1 MLRALLPRQHG
12 FFELFDQAAAK
23 SVEAAKAFEQMV
35 TTMASVEAD
44 GRRIKQLESEADQ
57 IAHRTLELL
66 HSTFITPLD
75 RNDIHRL
82 VSRMDDVLDYIE
94 AAAERIHL
102 YELRTANEAVREL
115 ARVLVAQTEVLQRAV
130 AGLRDLKKSRT
141 LLDACIEVNRLENE
155 GDALLRK
162 AVAGLFKSGDGPLE
176 VIKWKEIY
184 EMLETATDRCEDVA
198 DVIEGIV
205 LEHA

>member
-1 MLRALLPRQHG
+1 MLKRLLPRQLG
-12 FFELFDQAAAK
+12 FFDLFDQAAAK
-23 SVEAAKAFEQMV
+23 SVEAARTFEQMV
-35 TTMASVEAD
+35 SEMANVEAD
-44 GRRIKQLESEADQ
+44 GRRIKEIETEADQ

-66 HSTFITPLD
+66 HTTFITPLD

-82 VSRMDDVLDYIE
+82 VSRMDDVLDFIE
-94 AAAERIHL
+94 AASERIYL
-102 YELRTANEAVREL
+102 YEIRTISPAVRDL
-115 ARVLVAQTEVLQRAV
+115 ARVLVAQTETLQRAV
-130 AGLRDLKKSRT
+130 SGLRDLGKPRT
-141 LLDACIEVNRLENE
+141 LVDACIEVNRLENE
-155 GDALLRK
+155 ADALLRK
-162 AVAGLFKSGDGPLE
+162 AVAALFKSGEGPLE